1 MNLFFFIFTICD
13 YEDIY
18 FCKLIMNAIEKEP
31 DVCKEQVFRQIFQ
44 AVSRDLYNFLYY
56 KYGEN
61 NHPEDIVQAAFEKLW
76 KNCIQ
81 VLPEKAKSYVF
92 TVANNEM
99 LNSISRQKTVLSY
112 KQQKPKDYTIETPEY
127 LMEEK
132 EYMDRLQE
140 ALESL
145 TEDQRSTFLMNRVE
159 GKTHQEIADLLG
171 ISRKAVEKRIYT
183 SLHLL
188 REKLKTEKI

>member
-1 MNLFFFIFTICD
+1 
-13 YEDIY
+13 
-18 FCKLIMNAIEKEP
+18 MNAIEKEP

-145 TEDQRSTFLMNRVE
+145 TEDQRSTFLMNRVD

>member
-1 MNLFFFIFTICD
+1 MSEIKKEADICN
-13 YEDIY
+13 E
-18 FCKLIMNAIEKEP
+18 NA
-31 DVCKEQVFRQIFQ
+31 FRQIFHS
-44 AVSRDLYNFLYY
+44 VSHDLYNFLYY
-56 KYGEN
+56 KFGEN
-61 NHPEDIVQAAFEKLW
+61 NHPEDIVQIAFEKLW
-76 KNCIQ
+76 KNCKQ

-99 LNSISRQKTVLSY
+99 LNSIARQKTVLNY
-112 KQQKPKDYTIETPEY
+112 KQQKPKGYTVETPEY
-127 LMEEK
+127 LLEEK
-132 EYMDRLQE
+132 EYYDRLQE

-183 SLHLL
+183 SLNIL
-188 REKLKTEKI
+188 REKLETGKI